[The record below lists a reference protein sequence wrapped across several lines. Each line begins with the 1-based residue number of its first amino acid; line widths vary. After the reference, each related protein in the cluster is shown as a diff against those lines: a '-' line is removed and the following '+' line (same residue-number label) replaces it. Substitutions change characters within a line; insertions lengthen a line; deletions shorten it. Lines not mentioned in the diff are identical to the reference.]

1 MQLTNDEALSRVR
14 QGAEALQQ
22 GRAADARRL
31 LDSVTRTGRAN
42 TQIWMLLATACR
54 ADSDPAAEEAAV
66 DGLLALDPKAVR
78 GNIMKGDC
86 RTQAGDERGAL
97 AFYEVAVALAAE
109 QQLPDSLAPDLQ
121 RAKAAVAQWSARID
135 AEREAVLTA
144 RGFPPESRSPRFQ
157 QSIDIL
163 AGRKQ
168 VYAQAPTGY
177 YFPGLP
183 QIQYYDTAGFDWVPG
198 LEAATATILEE
209 LNGLLA
215 GRMEGFRPYI
225 HADPNRPRT
234 SGTELRDSPDWSV
247 NFLVENGK
255 RDEDVIAACPR
266 TWEALQAAPLLDTA
280 NAPTAMFSLL
290 RGGARI
296 TAHTGMFNTRLIC
309 HLPLIVPPGC
319 GFRVG
324 NDVREWEVGKLIMF
338 DDTIEHEAWN
348 DSDRDRVVLIFDIWR
363 PELSAQERLE
373 VGALVRGT
381 LAE

>member
-1 MQLTNDEALSRVR
+1 MQLTNDQALALVR

-22 GRAADARRL
+22 GRAGEARRHL
-31 LDSVTRTGRAN
+31 ETVTRTGRAN
-42 TQIWMLLATACR
+42 SQIWLLLATACR
-54 ADSDPAAEEAAV
+54 AEDDAAGEEAAV
-66 DGLLALDPKAVR
+66 DGLLALEPKAVR

-86 RTQAGDERGAL
+86 RTRAGDDRGAL
-97 AFYEVAVALAAE
+97 SFYEVALTLAAD
-109 QQLPDSLAPDLQ
+109 QQIPDSLAPDLQ
-121 RAKAAVAQWSARID
+121 RAEAAVARWRDRID
-135 AEREAVLTA
+135 ADRETVLTA
-144 RGFPPESRSPRFQ
+144 RGHPPETRSPRFQ

-163 AGRKQ
+163 AGRKRI
-168 VYAQAPTGY
+168 YAQEPTGY

-198 LEAATATILEE
+198 IEAATGAILDE

-234 SGTELRDSPDWSV
+234 SGRQLRDSPDWSV
-247 NFLVENGK
+247 NFLVENGV
-255 RDEDVIAACPR
+255 RDEAVIAACPR
-266 TWEALQAAPLLDTA
+266 TWDALHRAPLLDTA

-324 NDVREWEVGKLIMF
+324 NEVREWEVGKLIIF

-373 VGALVRGT
+373 VGALVQGT
-381 LAE
+381 LIQ

>member
-1 MQLTNDEALSRVR
+1 MQLTNDQALALVR

-22 GRAADARRL
+22 GRAGEARRHL
-31 LDSVTRTGRAN
+31 ETVTRTGRAN
-42 TQIWMLLATACR
+42 SQIWLLLATACR
-54 ADSDPAAEEAAV
+54 AEDDAAGEEAAV
-66 DGLLALDPKAVR
+66 DGLLALEPKAVR

-86 RTQAGDERGAL
+86 RTRAGDDRGAL
-97 AFYEVAVALAAE
+97 SFYEVALTLAAD
-109 QQLPDSLAPDLQ
+109 QQIPDSLAPDLQ
-121 RAKAAVAQWSARID
+121 RAEAAVGRWRDRID
-135 AEREAVLTA
+135 ADREAVLTA
-144 RGFPPESRSPRFQ
+144 RGFPAEGRSPRFQ

-163 AGRKQ
+163 AGRKRI
-168 VYAQAPTGY
+168 YAQEPTGY

-183 QIQYYDTAGFDWVPG
+183 QIQFYDTDTFDWVPG
-198 LEAATATILEE
+198 IEAATGAILDE

-234 SGTELRDSPDWSV
+234 SGRQLRDSPDWSV
-247 NFLVENGK
+247 NFLVENGV
-255 RDEDVIAACPR
+255 RDEAVIAPCPR
-266 TWEALQAAPLLDTA
+266 TWDALHRAPLLDTA

-324 NDVREWEVGKLIMF
+324 NEVREWEVGKLIIF

-373 VGALVRGT
+373 VGALVQGT
-381 LAE
+381 LIQ